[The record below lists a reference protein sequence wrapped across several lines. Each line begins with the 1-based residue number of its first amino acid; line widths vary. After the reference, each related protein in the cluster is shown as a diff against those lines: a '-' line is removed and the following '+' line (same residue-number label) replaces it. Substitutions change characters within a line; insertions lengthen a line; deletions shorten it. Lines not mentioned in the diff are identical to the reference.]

1 MSLPSGPTSPP
12 GAALVLR
19 VAGRSGPSFA
29 LDPSADNVLGRSPA
43 ALVALG
49 DRLASRAHAAVSF
62 DPAQGRWTLR
72 DLGSRNGTWL
82 DGVRIANAV
91 LDEGAVIRVGTSEFL
106 FRPQADAV
114 NIAAA
119 GGRIMRR
126 GPPGRFEAA
135 ALRRSGA
142 DDTRWPMLL
151 YQASMR
157 MLAATSA
164 HEIVATTLE
173 LIAEFSAASTCG
185 WFRITDHA
193 DLEPVCVVPPGSNL
207 MLRLD
212 ETGADAVARAGDA
225 VWCGPAADAS
235 PGSPADCD
243 LGCAPLLDGGRPHA
257 VIAISAA
264 AGTMRDGDFEIL
276 VALASLAAA
285 ACAGSAG
292 RPTGGTADDSAGG
305 TDGSRADDGCHA
317 VRDGPSPGAM
327 SASDGGTLPLTA
339 EDLRDAIQAHGEPTA
354 VEARIGGFVA
364 ETSTLRLEDWQKAL
378 VVEALR
384 RTGGSVPNAAA
395 ELGISRAT
403 LYRKLE
409 AYGLTRR

>member
-1 MSLPSGPTSPP
+1 M
-12 GAALVLR
+12 LR
-19 VAGRSGPSFA
+19 VAGRPGPSFP
-29 LDPSADNVLGRSPA
+29 LDPSTDNVLGRSPA
-43 ALVALG
+43 ALVVLA

-62 DPAQGRWTLR
+62 DAAQGRWTLR
-72 DLGSRNGTWL
+72 DLESRNGTWL
-82 DGVRIANAV
+82 DGVQIATAA

-106 FRPQADAV
+106 FRLQADPADV
-114 NIAAA
+114 VDA

-135 ALRRSGA
+135 ALRRAGT
-142 DDTRWPMLL
+142 DDARWPMLL

-157 MLAATSA
+157 LLAATSP

-173 LIAEFSAASTCG
+173 LIVEFTAATTCG
-185 WFRITDHA
+185 WFHIGGQA

-212 ETGADAVARAGDA
+212 EAGADAVACAGEA
-225 VWCGPAADAS
+225 TWCRPAPDTRTGADTDFDVA
-235 PGSPADCD
+235 CV
-243 LGCAPLLDGGRPHA
+243 PLLDDGQPHA
-257 VIAISAA
+257 VLAISAA
-264 AGTMRDGDFEIL
+264 GGMMRDADFEIL

-285 ACAGSAG
+285 AWAGHAG
-292 RPTGGTADDSAGG
+292 RPTDGPLDGSPGGTA
-305 TDGSRADDGCHA
+305 GSRTADSGSGSASDVASGA
-317 VRDGPSPGAM
+317 AM

-339 EDLRDAIQAHGEPTA
+339 EDLRDAIAARREPTA
-354 VEARIGGFVA
+354 VEARIGNFVA